1 MISLSKNSFFW
12 YPTTRTM
19 VEKQG
24 KFMLLCLELAENKI
38 KGKENGGGK
47 WGWAKLV
54 GWWSVGLYLNFQATE
69 LLAISSN
76 NLLFG
81 LKFRISHFRL
91 AQRVEISPR
100 P

>member
-1 MISLSKNSFFW
+1 
-12 YPTTRTM
+12 M

-38 KGKENGGGK
+38 KGNGK

-54 GWWSVGLYLNFQATE
+54 GWWSVDVYLNFQATE